1 MTEFFDFLA
10 SDWHLGWDFRWRDG
24 LDVAFMAFFVYQAYV
39 RFRGTRA
46 ARIGAG
52 LAVLGLFYFLAN
64 QAGLFLTT
72 WVLGGIWAAAFILVV
87 VVFQAEIRQILEHV
101 NPRLPVPNFFR
112 RTASTLKAADF
123 LVTVADTCFA
133 LAKKKCGG
141 LLILERKDPLESLLR
156 SRGVLVDAQVSALLL
171 ENLFIPTSPLHD
183 GAVYIRDGRVCR
195 AGCVLPLSET
205 RSLPYIYGTRHRAAL
220 GITERSDALAVVI
233 SEERGAVSVV
243 EHGGMVTLPG
253 SSELL
258 EWLNSHLSGAEGE
271 HDAQSR
277 WRETVFSN
285 LRAKAAALATVCVL
299 WLVLVGPQNTEIGFT
314 IPVIYYNIPGNLDM
328 TGKNTQEVYLR
339 LRGSGELLTLLDPRR
354 LRAQVDLSSAS
365 AGRSR
370 YPLTAQ
376 DVNVPL
382 GLQVA
387 GLDPASVSVRLKKR
401 PEPEEASEPEKIPDQ
416 TNGVQ
421 RSS

>member
-1 MTEFFDFLA
+1 MRAAGGSNSEGGASADRLGRPIAFGACDCFGRKDQVGAFLK
-10 SDWHLGWDFRWRDG
+10 
-24 LDVAFMAFFVYQAYV
+24 
-39 RFRGTRA
+39 GTRA
-46 ARIGAG
+46 AM
-52 LAVLGLFYFLAN
+52 
-64 QAGLFLTT
+64 
-72 WVLGGIWAAAFILVV
+72 
-87 VVFQAEIRQILEHV
+87 
-101 NPRLPVPNFFR
+101 
-112 RTASTLKAADF
+112 
-123 LVTVADTCFA
+123 
-133 LAKKKCGG
+133 
-141 LLILERKDPLESLLR
+141 
-156 SRGVLVDAQVSALLL
+156 LL

-243 EHGGMVTLPG
+243 DHGGMVTLPG

-258 EWLNSHLSGAEGE
+258 EWLNTRLSGVEGE
-271 HDAQSR
+271 REVQR
-277 WRETVFSN
+277 WWGEAMFSN
-285 LRAKAAALATVCVL
+285 LRAKAGALATVCVL

-314 IPVIYYNIPGNLDM
+314 IPVVYYNIPANLDM
-328 TGKNTQEVYLR
+328 TGKNIQEVYLR

-387 GLDPASVSVRLKKR
+387 GMDPASVSVRLKKR
-401 PEPEEASEPEKIPDQ
+401 PEPEEVPEQ

-421 RSS
+421 RPF

>member
-1 MTEFFDFLA
+1 MTAFFDFLA
-10 SDWHLGWDFRWRDG
+10 SDWWLGWDFRWRDG
-24 LDVAFMAFFVYQAYV
+24 LDVAFMAFIVYQAYI

-52 LAVLGLFYFLAN
+52 LAVLGMFYFLAS

-101 NPRLPVPNFFR
+101 NPRLPVLNIFR
-112 RTASTLKAADF
+112 RTSSTPKVSDF
-123 LVTVADTCFA
+123 LVTIADTCFA
-133 LAKKKCGG
+133 LAKKQCGG
-141 LLILERKDPLESLLR
+141 LLVLERNDPLESLLR
-156 SRGVLVDAQVSALLL
+156 SRGVLIDAQVSALLL
-171 ENLFIPTSPLHD
+171 ENLFTPASPLHD
-183 GAVYIRDGRVCR
+183 GAVYIRNGRVCR

-205 RSLPYIYGTRHRAAL
+205 RSLPYTYGTRHRAAL

-243 EHGGMVTLPG
+243 DHGGMVTLPG

-258 EWLNSHLSGAEGE
+258 EWLNSRLSGAEGE
-271 HDAQSR
+271 RDAQSW
-277 WRETVFSN
+277 WREAIFSN
-285 LRAKAAALATVCVL
+285 VRAKAGALATVCVL

-314 IPVIYYNIPGNLDM
+314 IPVVYYNIPGNLDM

-387 GLDPASVSVRLKKR
+387 GMDPASVSVRLKKR
-401 PEPEEASEPEKIPDQ
+401 PEPEKVSEQ
-416 TNGVQ
+416 TNGVK
-421 RSS
+421 RPS

>member
-1 MTEFFDFLA
+1 MTALFDFLA
-10 SDWHLGWDFRWRDG
+10 SDWRLGWDFRWQDG
-24 LDVAFMAFFVYQAYV
+24 LDVAFMAFFVYQAYI

-52 LAVLGLFYFLAN
+52 MAVLGLSYFLAN

-72 WVLGGIWAAAFILVV
+72 LVLGGIWAAAIILVV

-101 NPRLPVPNFFR
+101 NPRLAVPNIFR
-112 RTASTLKAADF
+112 RTSSTPKVVDF
-123 LVTVADTCFA
+123 LVTIADTCFA
-133 LAKKKCGG
+133 LAKKQCGA

-171 ENLFIPTSPLHD
+171 ENLFTPASPLHD
-183 GAVYIRDGRVCR
+183 GAVYIQNGRVSR

-243 EHGGMVTLPG
+243 DHGGMVTLPG

-258 EWLNSHLSGAEGE
+258 EWLNSRLSGAEGKR
-271 HDAQSR
+271 HVQSM
-277 WRETVFSN
+277 WRGAIFSN
-285 LRAKAAALATVCVL
+285 VRAKVGALATVCVL
-299 WLVLVGPQNTEIGFT
+299 WLVLVGPQNTEVGFT
-314 IPVIYYNIPGNLDM
+314 IPVVYYNIPGNLDM

-354 LRAQVDLSSAS
+354 LRAQVDLSRAR

-387 GLDPASVSVRLKKR
+387 GMDPSSVSVRLKKR
-401 PEPEEASEPEKIPDQ
+401 PEPETPPGQ
-416 TNGVQ
+416 TNGVK
-421 RSS
+421 RPS